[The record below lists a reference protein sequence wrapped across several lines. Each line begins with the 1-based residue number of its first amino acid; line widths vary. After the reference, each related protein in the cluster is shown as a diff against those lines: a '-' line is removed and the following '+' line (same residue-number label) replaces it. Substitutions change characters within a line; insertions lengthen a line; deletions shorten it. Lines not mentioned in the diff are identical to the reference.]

1 MEGRTRI
8 GLVAGQGNLPVETLK
23 EMHSCGLR
31 SFVVGLKGEYLPKTV
46 EYADDFA
53 EISVGNLGGMIEY
66 FQTHGITQ
74 IVMAGKVKKDALFK
88 AEFDP
93 VFQEVLRSLPEKN
106 DDAILLGVVKAYE
119 KNEIKVLKQT
129 EYLRHILAK
138 PGALY
143 GELTPQELSDI
154 QLGFRT
160 AKAIGGLDIGQTVV
174 VKHGVI
180 LAVEAIEGSDQ
191 AIIRGG
197 SLGGPG
203 IVVVKVSKPKQDERF
218 DVPTVGISTI
228 ESIAKVQG
236 AVLGIE
242 AEKTFMVDRE
252 QVLEMASRYNIKI
265 YAV

>member
-8 GLVAGQGNLPVETLK
+8 GLVAGQGNLPVEVLK
-23 EMHSCGLR
+23 EVRENGLR
-31 SFVVGLKGEYLPKTV
+31 SFVVGLKGECLPQIR

-53 EISVGNLGGMIEY
+53 GISVGSLGKMIEY
-66 FQTHGITQ
+66 FKTNEVSE
-74 IVMAGKVKKDALFK
+74 IVMAGKVNKDSLFK

-119 KNEIKVLKQT
+119 KNGIRVLKQT
-129 EYLRHILAK
+129 EYLKHLLAK
-138 PGALY
+138 PGALS
-143 GELTPQELSDI
+143 GELDAQELTDV

-197 SLGGPG
+197 QLGGPG
-203 IVVVKVSKPKQDERF
+203 AVVVKVSKPEQDERF
-218 DVPTVGISTI
+218 DVPTVGLSTM
-228 ESIAKVQG
+228 ESIAKVRG

-242 AEKTFMVDRE
+242 AGKTFVVDRE
-252 QVLEMASRYNIKI
+252 QVLEKAARDNIKVF
-265 YAV
+265 AV

>member
-23 EMHSCGLR
+23 EMRGCGLR
-31 SFVVGLKGEYLPKTV
+31 SFVVGLKGECLPQIV
-46 EYADDFA
+46 EIADDFA
-53 EISVGNLGGMIEY
+53 EVSVGSLGKMIEY
-66 FQTHGITQ
+66 FQTNGVTE
-74 IVMAGKVKKDALFK
+74 IVMAGKVKKEALFK
-88 AEFDP
+88 AEFDQ
-93 VFQEVLRSLPEKN
+93 VFQDVLRSLPEKN

-119 KNEIKVLKQT
+119 KNGIKVLKQT
-129 EYLRHILAK
+129 EYLQHLLAK
-138 PGALY
+138 PGALS
-143 GELTPQELSDI
+143 GELSDQEMMDI
-154 QLGFRT
+154 KLGFRT

-203 IVVVKVSKPKQDERF
+203 TVVVKVSKPKQDERF
-218 DVPTVGISTI
+218 DVPTVGMSTI

-242 AEKTFMVDRE
+242 AEKTFVVDRE
-252 QVLEMASRYNIKI
+252 QVLEMASRHNIKV